1 MSSNILPIM
10 LSYQTYEKLGVVQYL
25 LILQELHKQGYQK
38 LRWFSY
44 WAPNGCCLR
53 CHFTMQD
60 NICMRRGELK
70 HCDAQHVW
78 GVSTGQA
85 DTKIYDVSSYV
96 DEVKRE
102 MQTFL
107 DNCNGSDTAYVA
119 WFNGIVE
126 KAKEGYMPSFGDEY
140 WDALLGQIKM
150 GEEPYPCPPFTEPD
164 LEEQLEI
171 LTGRITAL
179 RVDAFVNPAN
189 TSLLG
194 GGGLDGAIHREAGP
208 ELLAECRTLNGCKTG
223 QSKMTDAY
231 KLPCNKIIHTVG
243 PIWSGGSKNE
253 DELLA
258 SCYRTAL
265 DIAAEQ
271 KLTSVAFPCIST
283 GNYHFPKERAAE
295 IAFDVISD
303 YILNGKYKGYVLVC
317 CFLEEDAEIY
327 RRLLKQHKR

>member
-1 MSSNILPIM
+1 MISKQIH
-10 LSYQTYEKLGVVQYL
+10 EKFGVVQYM

-53 CHFTMQD
+53 CHFTTQD

-70 HCDAQHVW
+70 HSGTQYVW
-78 GVSTGQA
+78 DISTWLA
-85 DTKIYDVSSYV
+85 DTKIYDVSTYV
-96 DEVKRE
+96 DEIKRE
-102 MQTFL
+102 MHALL
-107 DNCNGSDTAYVA
+107 DNCKGCDTAYVA

-126 KAKEGYMPSFGDEY
+126 KAKEGYMPSFGGEY
-140 WDALLGQIKM
+140 WDALLGQMKM
-150 GEEPYPCPPFTEPD
+150 GEKTYPCPPFTEPD

-179 RVDAFVNPAN
+179 RVDAIVNPAN
-189 TSLLG
+189 TSLQGSG
-194 GGGLDGAIHREAGP
+194 GVDGAIHRAAGP
-208 ELLAECRTLNGCKTG
+208 ELLAECLSLNGCKIG
-223 QSKMTDAY
+223 QSIMTDAY

-243 PIWSGGSKNE
+243 PVWCGGSKNE

-271 KLTSVAFPCIST
+271 KLTSIAFPYIGT
-283 GNYHFPKERAAE
+283 GHCHFPKERATE
-295 IAFDVISD
+295 IALGVIKD
-303 YILNGKYKGYVLVC
+303 YILTGKYKGYVIVC
-317 CFLEEDAEIY
+317 CFQERDAEIY
-327 RRLLKQHKR
+327 KRLLKRQKDNS